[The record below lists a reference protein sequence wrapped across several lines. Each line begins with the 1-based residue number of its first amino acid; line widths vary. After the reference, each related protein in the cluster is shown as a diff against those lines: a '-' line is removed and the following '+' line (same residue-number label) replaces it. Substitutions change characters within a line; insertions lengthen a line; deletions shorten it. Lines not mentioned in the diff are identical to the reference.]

1 MDPLPGN
8 AVAPAEDA
16 AVEALLDQEVSGRAP
31 LVSVTISLFNYEK
44 QIPECLDSVAAQT
57 LGPIELIVV
66 DDCSTDGSARVVTY
80 WLEENGPRFTRFR
93 LLRQPRNRGLA
104 RARNTAV
111 ARADAPFV
119 FVLDADNILY
129 PPCLDRLYAALQ
141 MSDASFA
148 YCYAESFGE
157 KTGLVN
163 LKPWNPSWFSD
174 NNQIDAMVLMR
185 QSVWE
190 QVGGYSTDMPV
201 MGWEDFDMWFKIAR
215 LRGWGIQ
222 VPEILTRYR
231 VHSTSM
237 LNAVTNPSADVLW
250 AHLRAKYPEFF
261 PEVPTQFFDYQR
273 CSA

>member
-1 MDPLPGN
+1 MDSLPGN
-8 AVAPAEDA
+8 VAAAAEGA
-16 AVEALLDQEVSGRAP
+16 AVEVLLDQEASGRPP

-44 QIPECLDSVAAQT
+44 HIPDCLDSVAAQT

-66 DDCSTDGSARVVTY
+66 DDGSADGSARVVTY
-80 WLEENGPRFTRFR
+80 WLEENGPRFTRCR
-93 LLRQPRNRGLA
+93 LLRHPQNRGLA
-104 RARNTAV
+104 RARNTAF
-111 ARADAPFV
+111 AGAAAPFV

-129 PPCLDRLYAALQ
+129 PPCLDRLHAALQ
-141 MSDASFA
+141 TSDASFA

-163 LKPWNPSWFSD
+163 LKPWNPAWFSD

-185 QSVWE
+185 KSVWE
-190 QVGGYSTDMPV
+190 HVGGYSTDMPV
-201 MGWEDFDMWFKIAR
+201 MGWEDFDMWFKVAR
-215 LRGWGIQ
+215 AGGWGIQ

-237 LNAVTNPSADVLW
+237 LNAVTNPKADVLW